1 MVINMTTIYDIKVKT
16 IEGRSTDLAEYRG
29 KVLLIVN
36 VASRCGFTHQY
47 RRLQALYETYHSR
60 GFCVLGF
67 PCNDFLGQEP
77 GSPEEIRDFYESD
90 YGIRFDLFEKVRIRG
105 GDTHPLY
112 QALERSAL
120 TAVSRGETKTRL
132 FRVFK
137 FLMFLKSEGRM
148 PKDGS
153 VEWNFHKFL
162 IDRKGNPVAHFASDC
177 DPLDLNVIACI
188 ERELRKKS

>member
-1 MVINMTTIYDIKVKT
+1 MTAIYDIKVKT
-16 IEGRSTDLAEYRG
+16 LEGRLTDLAEYRG

-47 RRLQALYETYHSR
+47 RGLQALHETYR
-60 GFCVLGF
+60 AQGFCVLGF

-77 GSPEEIRDFYESD
+77 GSHAEIRDFCASA
-90 YGIRFDLFEKVRIRG
+90 YGIRLDLFEKVRIRG
-105 GDTHPLY
+105 GGAHPLY
-112 QALERSAL
+112 QALESSAL
-120 TAVSRGETKTRL
+120 TAVSRGEVKIRL
-132 FRVFK
+132 FRIFR
-137 FLMFLKSEGRM
+137 FLMFLRSEGKM

-177 DPLDLNVIACI
+177 DPLDPYVTACV
-188 ERELRKKS
+188 EQGLKEKS